1 MLAILKRELS
11 SYFTSP
17 IGYVFLAVFYFFSGM
32 FFYSVLYSNSTDIS
46 YVFSGMFTVL
56 LFVVPL
62 LTMRLMSEEK
72 KQKTDQLLLTSP
84 VSLTGLVL
92 GKFLAAV
99 CMYAIALAVTVIY
112 SLILAG
118 FASPEWMVVIGNIF
132 GSLLLGAALIAIG
145 LFISSM
151 TENQMIAAVGSF
163 AVMMFILMMDSFVS
177 IIPSSLSF
185 ISKILT
191 GLSFMTRYNELVTGI
206 LNIGTILFFI
216 SVAVVFNFLTVRVLE
231 KRRWGR

>member
-32 FFYSVLYSNSTDIS
+32 FFYSVLYSNSTDIT
-46 YVFSGMFTVL
+46 YVFSGLFTVL
-56 LFVVPL
+56 LFVLPL
-62 LTMRLMSEEK
+62 LTMRLLSEEK

-84 VSLTGLVL
+84 VTLTGLVL
-92 GKFLAAV
+92 GKFLAAL
-99 CMYAIALAVTVIY
+99 CMYAIALAVTVVY
-112 SLILAG
+112 ALILAG

-132 GSLLLGAALIAIG
+132 GSLLLGAALISIG
-145 LFISSM
+145 LFISSL
-151 TENQMIAAVGSF
+151 TENQMVAAVGSF

-177 IIPSSLSF
+177 ILPTSLSF
-185 ISKILT
+185 IGTILT
-191 GLSFMTRYNELVTGI
+191 SLSFMTRYNELVTGI
-206 LNIGTILFFI
+206 LNIGTVLFFV

-231 KRRWGR
+231 KRRWG

>member
-17 IGYVFLAVFYFFSGM
+17 IGYVYLAVFYFFSGM

-46 YVFSGMFTVL
+46 YVFSGLFTVL
-56 LFVVPL
+56 LFIVPL
-62 LTMRLMSEEK
+62 LTMRLLSEEK

-84 VSLTGLVL
+84 VSLTGLVV
-92 GKFLAAV
+92 GKFLAAL
-99 CMYAIALAVTVIY
+99 CMYAIGLAITVVY

-118 FASPEWMVVIGNIF
+118 FASPQWMVIIGNIF
-132 GSLLLGAALIAIG
+132 GTLLLGAALISIG

-163 AVMMFILMMDSFVS
+163 AVMMFILMMDSFAG
-177 IIPSSLSF
+177 ILPASLSF
-185 ISKILT
+185 IGTLLT
-191 GLSFMTRYNELVTGI
+191 NLSFMTRYNELVSGV
-206 LNIGTILFFI
+206 LNIGTVLFFV
-216 SVAVVFNFLTVRVLE
+216 SVAVIFNFLTIRVLE
-231 KRRWGR
+231 KRRWG

>member
-1 MLAILKRELS
+1 MLAILKRELN

-46 YVFSGMFTVL
+46 YVFSGLFTVL
-56 LFVVPL
+56 LFIVPL
-62 LTMRLMSEEK
+62 LTMRLLSEEK

-84 VSLTGLVL
+84 VSLTGLVV
-92 GKFLAAV
+92 GKFLAAL
-99 CMYAIALAVTVIY
+99 CMYAIGLAITVVY

-118 FASPEWMVVIGNIF
+118 FASPQWMVIIGNIF
-132 GSLLLGAALIAIG
+132 GTLLLGAALISIG

-163 AVMMFILMMDSFVS
+163 AVMMFILMMDSFAG
-177 IIPSSLSF
+177 ILPASLSF
-185 ISKILT
+185 IGTLLT
-191 GLSFMTRYNELVTGI
+191 NLSFMTRYNELVSGV
-206 LNIGTILFFI
+206 LNIGTVLFFV
-216 SVAVVFNFLTVRVLE
+216 SVAVIFNFLTIRVLE
-231 KRRWGR
+231 KRRWG

>member
-99 CMYAIALAVTVIY
+99 CMYAIALAVTVVY

>member
-1 MLAILKRELS
+1 
-11 SYFTSP
+11 
-17 IGYVFLAVFYFFSGM
+17 
-32 FFYSVLYSNSTDIS
+32 
-46 YVFSGMFTVL
+46 
-56 LFVVPL
+56 
-62 LTMRLMSEEK
+62 
-72 KQKTDQLLLTSP
+72 
-84 VSLTGLVL
+84 
-92 GKFLAAV
+92 
-99 CMYAIALAVTVIY
+99 
-112 SLILAG
+112 
-118 FASPEWMVVIGNIF
+118 MVVIGNIF